1 MASELFSFARVAAE
15 QCVQGQYY
23 DVAPDSDAEEW
34 AMMLWARILEKALR
48 ELYNEHGVVPPAL
61 VQTLISTPLPMASP
75 PRIRISYAQ
84 LAADPAAQT
93 WYDRNKENDLHP
105 DRWFKFT
112 DGAQKCHYVR
122 APLKATDGLVQC
134 YRVLPSHMWKF
145 GFVAVYQY
153 SPEVAVRLNCQ
164 KRGAMHC
171 HYGDR
176 PPGTNNDRSYAC
188 STAIGL
194 CVLHE
199 GSAIPL
205 FPDKDHNVSR
215 QLEPCDCTC

>member
-75 PRIRISYAQ
+75 PRIRIGYAQ

-93 WYDRNKENDLHP
+93 WYDRNKENDTTFH
-105 DRWFKFT
+105 
-112 DGAQKCHYVR
+112 
-122 APLKATDGLVQC
+122 
-134 YRVLPSHMWKF
+134 
-145 GFVAVYQY
+145 
-153 SPEVAVRLNCQ
+153 
-164 KRGAMHC
+164 
-171 HYGDR
+171 
-176 PPGTNNDRSYAC
+176 
-188 STAIGL
+188 L
-194 CVLHE
+194 C
-199 GSAIPL
+199 GP
-205 FPDKDHNVSR
+205 
-215 QLEPCDCTC
+215 